1 MKSLTVLSIF
11 IAAAACAAPANPP
24 SLAQRAIETRS
35 DVTLVAPVVTAPKT
49 IDPALAVK
57 VNALVIEAR
66 AGEADFAKALG
77 FSNNAITSGR
87 NAATG
92 SDAAIAAELALSAL
106 QVARQRS
113 AGALADIDALAINQS
128 ELASRDA
135 TVGGIPELQATQAQI
150 EAIVAKQTA
159 RLEALT
165 R

>member
-1 MKSLTVLSIF
+1 MKSLTVLPIF

-35 DVTLVAPVVTAPKT
+35 DAVLATLPTLAPRA

-66 AGEADFAKALG
+66 AGEADFAKALA

-113 AGALADIDALAINQS
+113 AGALADIDTLAINQS